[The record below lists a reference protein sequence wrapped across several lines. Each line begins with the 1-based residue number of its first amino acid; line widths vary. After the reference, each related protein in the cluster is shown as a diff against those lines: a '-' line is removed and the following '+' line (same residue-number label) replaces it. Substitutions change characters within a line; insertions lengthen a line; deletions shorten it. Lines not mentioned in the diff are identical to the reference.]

1 MHLRLQREDELAE
14 LNDGSFKILAG
25 FLEALNLPGMVLD
38 ESEDGG
44 EGRGEERGIGGTV
57 HAGK

>member
-25 FLEALNLPGMVLD
+25 FLEALNLPRHVLD
-38 ESEDGG
+38 LYVFRIYSQ
-44 EGRGEERGIGGTV
+44 RR
-57 HAGK
+57 